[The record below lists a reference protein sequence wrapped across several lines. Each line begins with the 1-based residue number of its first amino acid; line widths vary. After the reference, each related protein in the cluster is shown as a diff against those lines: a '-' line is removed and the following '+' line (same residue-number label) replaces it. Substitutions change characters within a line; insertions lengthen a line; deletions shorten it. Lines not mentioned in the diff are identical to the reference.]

1 MIDIKSLKEEL
12 KKYNNKDLLIRID
25 GSLKLSLNIYKA
37 ECFVS
42 KKVIV
47 ISSLDEKTNE
57 EIEISIDEINSIE
70 INSEI
75 NLQMNRKL

>member
-1 MIDIKSLKEEL
+1 MIDVKSLKEEL

-47 ISSLDEKTNE
+47 ISSLDDKTNE

-75 NLQMNRKL
+75 SLQMNRKL